1 MAQSHQ
7 SRNRLTV
14 NNVTAL
20 GVRRQLERG
29 TRRRIDCV
37 LPRASRAPEMPALDR
52 FRAGVATPADWQIV
66 QARAA
71 RPLLGRSHKPH
82 RVTRQRQR
90 RPARQT
96 AANGAPLPLIG
107 RPGTA
112 QNCPLRDLTG
122 GLGAGRVGSEAAIR
136 KRCSETAVRPQ
147 NSGFRPCVPRITPS
161 AIVTVVTMVVIA
173 GRGDRDDR
181 VIVAVV
187 DVLRCRRQVVVMVLV
202 RPVRSHL

>member
-1 MAQSHQ
+1 MRRLKPGFAGDGARPSRREGKTVLGRPEDSGRSPVAQSHQ

-71 RPLLGRSHKPH
+71 RSLLGRSHKPH

-96 AANGAPLPLIG
+96 AANGASRQLRRVPAIVSFLNPQPALSLVG
-107 RPGTA
+107 GNRSS
-112 QNCPLRDLTG
+112 CPIPAARDSG
-122 GLGAGRVGSEAAIR
+122 SDRLGWVNRRSAISGVAVTPEISEA
-136 KRCSETAVRPQ
+136 S
-147 NSGFRPCVPRITPS
+147 
-161 AIVTVVTMVVIA
+161 
-173 GRGDRDDR
+173 
-181 VIVAVV
+181 
-187 DVLRCRRQVVVMVLV
+187 
-202 RPVRSHL
+202 RPV